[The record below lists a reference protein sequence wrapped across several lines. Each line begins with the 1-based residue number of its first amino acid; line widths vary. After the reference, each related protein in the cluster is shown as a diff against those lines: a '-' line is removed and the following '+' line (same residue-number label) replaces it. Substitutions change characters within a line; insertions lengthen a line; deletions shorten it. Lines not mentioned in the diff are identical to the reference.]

1 VPRPK
6 THIPPQVGTTYIK
19 LYRGKVHSMKVVLEN
34 GRVGYRVA
42 GVTHKTP
49 TGAASPI
56 TKTPWSGWQFWG
68 IEPPPPPTRRK
79 GNRWSVT
86 VRMAKSKIP
95 ESNFVQESANSSAT

>member
-1 VPRPK
+1 MLKGCGR
-6 THIPPQVGTTYIK
+6 TTERAACHSSMTQNSIPPQVGTTYIK
-19 LYRGKVHSMKVVLEN
+19 VYRGKVHSMKVVLEN

-56 TKTPWSGWQFWG
+56 TKAPWSGWQFWG
-68 IEPPPPPTRRK
+68 IEAPPPPTRRK

-86 VRMAKSKIP
+86 VR
-95 ESNFVQESANSSAT
+95 